1 MTNPYCDALRIETP
15 VLEHVK
21 GHPEAN
27 SYSLLIVA
35 LLERGD
41 AMTLAEVAE
50 RFATAGVA
58 PAELALRSLQ
68 RCKPARAPIYR
79 DGDHYALDPHDDDA
93 DLWAFRLGLR
103 PPKAPRLSVVPP
115 ISELIAGVEEPVTV
129 GELDEAWRDAS
140 LHAWSLQR
148 LALAV
153 LDAHGGAMTPEEVVA
168 FVGARTRWHVLTPDS
183 DSFRRRNSTVRVR
196 DDGRWEIGDDRDA
209 LLGARKSVRERILMT
224 RRCAG
229 SRQSPAEIA
238 AIMKAAERRRAA
250 HAAHLAT
257 LRRVLIRTFPP
268 DAPRVVV
275 LLDVG
280 RRDIQSFL
288 VDEIEDARERI
299 ASFDVVGAVDVR
311 PVLRALGVDAGDRRL
326 AELGPP
332 QKTKTLNK
340 SGRTL
345 KITEAMLI
353 QGSCGI
359 ARPFGDGEKLETY
372 LRDGQST
379 QLRRRLEADAKSLFS
394 FYQYGRLHGA
404 VRLRWGFLDEM
415 IPAPWVHPDELC
427 LYGLKRQ
434 ALEGEKMLEVVV
446 GSAPGWA
453 EPWARAQLCRVAR
466 ESNGYGMV
474 LVDDEG
480 FAADDREVQLAR
492 IATRS
497 GRLDPDFRDRER

>member
-1 MTNPYCDALRIETP
+1 MTNPYCDALRIEVP
-15 VLEHVK
+15 VLENVRD
-21 GHPEAN
+21 HPEAN
-27 SYSLLIVA
+27 AYSLLIVA

-41 AMTLAEVAE
+41 VMTLAEVAE
-50 RFATAGVA
+50 RFAAAGVA
-58 PAELALRSLQ
+58 PVELALRSLQ
-68 RCKPARAPIYR
+68 RCKPARAPVYR
-79 DGDHYALDPHDDDA
+79 DGDHYALDPHDDDT

-103 PPKAPRLSVVPP
+103 PPKVPRLSVVPVE
-115 ISELIAGVEEPVTV
+115 SEPPPGVEEPLKVA
-129 GELDEAWRDAS
+129 ELDDAWRDAS
-140 LHAWSLQR
+140 LYGWSVQR
-148 LALAV
+148 LVLAV
-153 LDAHGGAMTPEEVVA
+153 LDARGEAMTPEEVVA
-168 FVGARTRWHVLTPDS
+168 FVGARSRWQGVTPDS
-183 DSFRRRNSTVRVR
+183 AKFRRRGSAVRVR
-196 DDGRWEIGDDRDA
+196 DDGRWEIGDDREA
-209 LLGARKSVRERILMT
+209 LLAARKAVLERVRMT
-224 RRCAG
+224 RRWAAT
-229 SRQSPAEIA
+229 RPNPAVIEA
-238 AIMKAAERRRAA
+238 NSKASERRRAA

-257 LRRVLIRTFPP
+257 LRRVLIRTFPSN
-268 DAPRVVV
+268 APRAVA

-288 VDEIEDARERI
+288 VDEIEVARELI
-299 ASFDVVGAVDVR
+299 ASFDIVGAVDVR

-353 QGSCGI
+353 QGSCGT
-359 ARPFGDGEKLETY
+359 ARPFGDGEKLESY
-372 LRDGQST
+372 LRNGQST
-379 QLRRRLEADAKSLFS
+379 QLRRRLEADAKSLFA

-434 ALEGEKMLEVVV
+434 ALEGEQMLEVVV

-453 EPWARAQLCRVAR
+453 EPWARAQLCSVVP
-466 ESNGYGMV
+466 ESRGYGMV

-480 FAADDREVQLAR
+480 FAVDDRDVQLAR
-492 IATRS
+492 IAAMS
-497 GRLDPDFRDRER
+497 GSLDPVSGGDR